1 MKQSKDEVVALYTPA
16 VVLNNMEMLQRAL
29 QMLDDMNPVLF
40 ALPASHEG
48 PDVKSGPIV
57 PAFRFTAEGLE
68 VLMFRIVQKME
79 PVEVLESVRAVE
91 EEIKGA
97 TTGYWP
103 FGYLVLFKNRD
114 VALKFRD
121 ELCQER
127 SMRDE
132 IPVVEIRRYDS
143 GESAVIAEL
152 ISQYSAQQRV
162 N

>member
-1 MKQSKDEVVALYTPA
+1 MKQSKDEVVAMYTPA

-68 VLMFRIVQKME
+68 ILMFRIVQKME

-97 TTGYWP
+97 TRGYWP
-103 FGYLVLFKNRD
+103 FGYLVLFRNRE

-121 ELCQER
+121 ELCQEH
-127 SMRDE
+127 SLRDE
-132 IPVVEIRRYDS
+132 IPVVEIRRYNS
-143 GESAVIAEL
+143 GEPAVVADL
-152 ISQYSAQQRV
+152 VSQYSAQQRL

>member
-1 MKQSKDEVVALYTPA
+1 MKRSKEDVVAMYTPA
-16 VVLNNMEMLQRAL
+16 IVLNNMEMLQRAL
-29 QMLDDMNPVLF
+29 QMLDDMNPVFL
-40 ALPASHEG
+40 ALPASHQG
-48 PDVKSGPIV
+48 PDTKSGLIV
-57 PAFRFTAEGLE
+57 PAFRFTAEGLDL
-68 VLMFRIVQKME
+68 LMFRIVQKMK

-91 EEIKGA
+91 EGIKGA
-97 TTGYWP
+97 TRGYWP
-103 FGYLVLFKNRD
+103 FGYLVLFKNRA

-143 GESAVIAEL
+143 GEPAMIAEL
-152 ISQYSAQQRV
+152 IDQYSAQQRL

>member
-1 MKQSKDEVVALYTPA
+1 MKQSKEDVVALYTPA
-16 VVLNNMEMLQRAL
+16 VVLNNMQMLQRAL

-48 PDVKSGPIV
+48 PDAKFGPIV
-57 PAFRFTAEGLE
+57 PAFRFTEEGFE
-68 VLMFRIVQKME
+68 ILMFRIVHKMK
-79 PVEVLESVRAVE
+79 PVEVLETVRAVE

-97 TTGYWP
+97 TRGYWP

-121 ELCQER
+121 ELCRER
-127 SMRDE
+127 SLRDE
-132 IPVVEIRRYDS
+132 IPVVEILRYYS
-143 GESAVIAEL
+143 GEPNVVADL
-152 ISQYSAQQRV
+152 ISQYSTQQRY